1 MGIKKAGS
9 VIICQPS
16 VIFAPK
22 HSLQLQK
29 TSVIFLFGYSKAH
42 DAAHATHHG
51 TVTGVVIL
59 DILRHSGFLL
69 TLYSNYICFIFV

>member
-16 VIFAPK
+16 VSFATK
-22 HSLQLQK
+22 RNIKSQK
-29 TSVIFLFGYSKAH
+29 TSTIFHFGYSEAH

-51 TVTGVVIL
+51 TNTGVVFL
-59 DILRHSGFLL
+59 NILRHSGFLL